1 MQIARGWRRGL
12 ALGALPFTLIGGSAC
27 SPKATEA
34 APGSGECSLTL
45 GTAPPKLEPPVVW
58 TVPESRISAE
68 LELSTALLGR
78 ELEKQ
83 VPRRLADVRGQD
95 IGAAGE
101 LTYRVER
108 SGFAV
113 GLQGERL
120 VVSTPVTADVQVCK
134 SLGPICVTYGSCQP
148 KLRAD
153 VSLPLVVDSQYRLG
167 PSSAKVNVERGCI
180 LQPIGLDQSS
190 HVYKAARQQ
199 EAKVKSRIDGSLPRI
214 RDDVAQVW
222 RLLHMPVSI
231 DNTLCLR
238 IEPTGVAQQKPKL
251 KNDNGQ
257 QLLSTR
263 LAVSGKVKV
272 EDPCIDPHKASPEKP
287 LPAPDLKDELP
298 KDVDLEVPLFIDWS
312 SVSAQLSRGL
322 TTQPVKSDA
331 GNVSIA
337 KVEARPT
344 SAAGKS
350 RVALELTL
358 SGVACGSAWFL
369 AEVKEDAQRKVLV
382 LADVKALSPGVLPAA
397 LEQALAAALAGRASI
412 DLPVD
417 LSAAPDTL
425 EGLVKRLTTDLP
437 PPIQLDLKVQEAQVR
452 VVMAQNEGL
461 VPVVSVGGHAKLWAR

>member
-1 MQIARGWRRGL
+1 
-12 ALGALPFTLIGGSAC
+12 
-27 SPKATEA
+27 
-34 APGSGECSLTL
+34 
-45 GTAPPKLEPPVVW
+45 GTTAPKLEAPIAW
-58 TVPESRISAE
+58 EAPESRITAE
-68 LELSTALLGR
+68 LELGTALLGR

-83 VPRRLADVRGQD
+83 VPRRLADVRGQS

-108 SGFAV
+108 SGFAL

-120 VVSTPVTADVQVCK
+120 VVSTPVTANVEVCK

-148 KLRAD
+148 QMRAD
-153 VSLPLVVDSQYRLG
+153 VSLPLVVDGQYRLG
-167 PSSAKVNVERGCI
+167 PSNVKVNVARGCV

-190 HVYKAARQQ
+190 QVYKAARQQ
-199 EAKVKSRIDGSLPRI
+199 EAKVKSRIDGSLPKI

-263 LAVSGKVKV
+263 LAVMGKVKV
-272 EDPCIDPHKASPEKP
+272 EDPCTDPHKASPETP
-287 LPAPDLKDELP
+287 LPAPELKDELP
-298 KDVDLEVPLFIDWS
+298 QDVDLEVPLFIDWS

-322 TTQPVKSDA
+322 TTAPVKSDA
-331 GNVSIA
+331 GSVSIA

-344 SAAGKS
+344 SVGRKS

-358 SGVACGSAWFL
+358 SGVACGSSWFL

-382 LADVKALSPGVLPAA
+382 LSGVQALNPGVLPAA
-397 LEQALAAALAGRASI
+397 LEQALASALSGRASI

-417 LSAAPDTL
+417 LSAAPETL
-425 EGLVKRLTTDLP
+425 EG
-437 PPIQLDLKVQEAQVR
+437 
-452 VVMAQNEGL
+452 
-461 VPVVSVGGHAKLWAR
+461 

>member
-1 MQIARGWRRGL
+1 
-12 ALGALPFTLIGGSAC
+12 
-27 SPKATEA
+27 
-34 APGSGECSLTL
+34 
-45 GTAPPKLEPPVVW
+45 
-58 TVPESRISAE
+58 
-68 LELSTALLGR
+68 
-78 ELEKQ
+78 
-83 VPRRLADVRGQD
+83 
-95 IGAAGE
+95 
-101 LTYRVER
+101 
-108 SGFAV
+108 
-113 GLQGERL
+113 
-120 VVSTPVTADVQVCK
+120 
-134 SLGPICVTYGSCQP
+134 
-148 KLRAD
+148 
-153 VSLPLVVDSQYRLG
+153 
-167 PSSAKVNVERGCI
+167 
-180 LQPIGLDQSS
+180 
-190 HVYKAARQQ
+190 
-199 EAKVKSRIDGSLPRI
+199 
-214 RDDVAQVW
+214 
-222 RLLHMPVSI
+222 
-231 DNTLCLR
+231 
-238 IEPTGVAQQKPKL
+238 
-251 KNDNGQ
+251 
-257 QLLSTR
+257 
-263 LAVSGKVKV
+263 
-272 EDPCIDPHKASPEKP
+272 
-287 LPAPDLKDELP
+287 KDELP

-312 SVSAQLSRGL
+312 SVSAQLSRGP